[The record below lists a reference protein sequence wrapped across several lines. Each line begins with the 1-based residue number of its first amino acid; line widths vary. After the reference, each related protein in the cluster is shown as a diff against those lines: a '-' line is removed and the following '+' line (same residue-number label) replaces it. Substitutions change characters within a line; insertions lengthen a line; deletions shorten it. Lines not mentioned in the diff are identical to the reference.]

1 MASSNSLFWNLG
13 ELFMRICRSVLAA
26 LTMCGLAGIASA
38 QSLGGGF
45 TYQGTFADNGSP
57 ANGSYDFEFVLYT
70 VATAGTAVQ
79 TVTKADLPVNG
90 GLINTVI
97 DFGAATYN
105 GAVKWVEVRVRPGT
119 STGSYTALTPRQ
131 ALTGA
136 PYALGLPMPFQRTV
150 STGNTTAFRI
160 NAADSGT
167 AIQGIVPTF
176 SGNPAVHGIALGDTG
191 VGLRGDS
198 NGGLAISGVAQ
209 GRGTGV
215 RGESVGDGSGG
226 GGFGGDG
233 VRGLSG
239 DGYGVHG
246 VGVIGGWFQ
255 GGRSGVIIDGT
266 SGVGDAVLEINDY
279 NDGPVEGNLIH
290 ASLLGA
296 IPSTAFRVNRSGF
309 VFANGGYIT
318 GGADVAEYVPAAEAL
333 GPGDVAE
340 IDAIDGKA
348 LRKSSRAN
356 SAAVAGVI
364 STLPGLTLNGSM
376 SEHEA
381 QKSMPRLAL
390 AGRVPVKTTNEN
402 GAIHAGD
409 LLVSASRPGHA
420 MRSPESPLP
429 GTVIGK
435 AMEPLKGDTGVI
447 EMLVMLR

>member
-1 MASSNSLFWNLG
+1 
-13 ELFMRICRSVLAA
+13 MRICRLAFA
-26 LTMCGLAGIASA
+26 AMAAFTLANVASA
-38 QSLGGGF
+38 QTLGGGF
-45 TYQGTFADNGSP
+45 TYQGTFADNGTP
-57 ANGSYDFEFVLYT
+57 ANGNYDFEFVLFT

-79 TVTKADLPVNG
+79 TVTQADLPVNG

-105 GAVKWVEVRVRPGT
+105 GAVKWVEVRVRPGA

-136 PYALGLPMPFQRTV
+136 PYAQGLPMPFQRTV

-167 AIQGIVPTF
+167 AIEGIVPTF
-176 SGNPAVHGIALGDTG
+176 SGNPAVHGVALGSTG
-191 VGLRGDS
+191 VGVRGDS
-198 NGGLAISGVAQ
+198 NGGGGLAINGVAQ

-215 RGESVGDGSGG
+215 RGESVGDGPGG

-266 SGVGDAVLEINDY
+266 SGVADAVLEINDY

-318 GGADVAEYVPAAEAL
+318 GGADVAEYVPASEPL

-340 IDAIDGKA
+340 IDVVNGKA
-348 LRKSSRAN
+348 LRKSSHAN
-356 SAAVAGVI
+356 SPGVAGVI
-364 STLPGLTLNGSM
+364 STQPGLTLNGST
-376 SEHEA
+376 SEQEA
-381 QKSMPRLAL
+381 QKAMPRLAL
-390 AGRVPVKTTNEN
+390 AGRVPVKSTNEN
-402 GAIHAGD
+402 GGIRAGD
-409 LLVSASRPGHA
+409 LLVSASRHGYA
-420 MRSPESPLP
+420 MRAPESPLA

-435 AMEPLKGDTGVI
+435 AMQNLDAESGVI